1 MSKTTK
7 ALYVPLSIATSVS
20 GGLLAGAVSNSSG
33 AVSMTAPRTLRS
45 QGPRQVDDGGPVGGG
60 PARTDL
66 RPGPCHRG
74 PRRCT
79 RLPRDH

>member
-33 AVSMTAPRTLRS
+33 PA
-45 QGPRQVDDGGPVGGG
+45 GVGIFR
-60 PARTDL
+60 PYATD
-66 RPGPCHRG
+66 R
-74 PRRCT
+74 
-79 RLPRDH
+79 

>member
-33 AVSMTAPRTLRS
+33 AISMTAPRTPPI
-45 QGPRQVDDGGPVGGG
+45 PRTSTG
-60 PARTDL
+60 RRR
-66 RPGPCHRG
+66 RPCRRRPCK
-74 PRRCT
+74 
-79 RLPRDH
+79 D